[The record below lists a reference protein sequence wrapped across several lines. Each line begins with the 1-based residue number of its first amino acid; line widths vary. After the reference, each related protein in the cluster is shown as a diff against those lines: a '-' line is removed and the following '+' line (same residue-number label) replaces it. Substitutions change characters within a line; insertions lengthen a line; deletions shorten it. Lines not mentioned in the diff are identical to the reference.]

1 MKKTFT
7 ILFLNILI
15 FNFAQ
20 TLDPPKFSH
29 ESGFYDKDFNLE
41 LSHSDPNV
49 KIVYT
54 IDSSEPDINN
64 LEGRTYKYKKQYPQY
79 PHDTPF
85 EFFENSLKSNLYLNS
100 IEVYDRSNE
109 ENRISN
115 ISTSFQ
121 KDQYFPTEKMDKSFV
136 VRVKAYKD
144 DNSYSETITNVYFI
158 NKTYTLPI
166 ASINVNDDALFGYE
180 NGLFVAGKKFDDWRL
195 TNSTDIAGSWTTA
208 NYWNSGST
216 SEVPVNFIYLADQ
229 TVKINQTV
237 GLRNHGNGSRH
248 LKNRSHRI
256 YAKSDYGKKDLKYNF
271 FSDYDIDTFKRLI
284 LRNSGQDTYS
294 TLFRDA
300 FVQKLNE
307 HLNFDTQNYQPVLSF
322 VNGEFYGIYNL
333 RERYDEKYLEEI
345 YGIKEKDIDYIE
357 QTSIVEASIGD
368 LKFYNET
375 LDFFKNND
383 ISINNNYQR
392 GITYVDEINF
402 TDYHIAQIFAAN
414 YDWPYNNNEF
424 FRKRINY
431 TPDAI
436 YGQDG
441 RFRWLMKDLDISFN
455 GDQDW
460 VPNSYK
466 HNTLQQAIS
475 SINHGGEI
483 YENHIL
489 IGLLENENFKNYF
502 INRFADLLNTTYKK
516 EHVIELIDLMQN
528 NIRQEMPQNISRW
541 NLINSIEDW
550 DKNIEIM
557 REFSRLRPHYQIE
570 HLSEFFK
577 LNGTYNLKTE
587 TNNISQGFVKVNTI
601 EINNSTIGIGD
612 DYQTW
617 SGKYF
622 QKVPLVVEAI
632 ALPGYKFSHWEGD
645 ISSTD
650 QKITINSE
658 KDVYVKAIFEKTLGV
673 GDLDKV
679 DFILFPNPVQDILN
693 IASSSK
699 SKIEYKISNIIGQIV
714 EHNSTNNQKIDV
726 SKLKQGVYIIQLTQD
741 NKRTT
746 KKFIKK

>member
-100 IEVYDRSNE
+100 IEVYDRSNN

-115 ISTSFQ
+115 ISTTYK
-121 KDQYFPTEKMDKSFV
+121 KDQYFPIEKLDKSFV
-136 VRVKAYKD
+136 VRAKAYKE

-158 NKTYTLPI
+158 NKEYTLPI
-166 ASINVNDDALFGYE
+166 VSINTDEEVLFGYE
-180 NGLFVAGKKFDDWRL
+180 NGLFVAGKKFDEWRNENPTL
-195 TNSTDIAGSWTTA
+195 DVDLWTPA
-208 NYWNSGST
+208 NYWNSGSK
-216 SEVPVNFIYLADQ
+216 SEVKVNFIYFDKNKER
-229 TVKINQTV
+229 VNQNV
-237 GLRNHGNGSRH
+237 GVRNHGNGTRY
-248 LKNRSHRI
+248 LENRSYRF
-256 YAKSDYGKKDLKYNF
+256 YAKKDYGKSDMSYNF
-271 FSDYDIDTFKRLI
+271 FENYNYNSFKRLI
-284 LRNSGQDTYS
+284 LRNSGSDTKLTMY
-294 TLFRDA
+294 RDA
-300 FVQKLNE
+300 FVQNLNM
-307 HLNFDTQNYQPVLSF
+307 HLNFETQNYQPVISF
-322 VNGEFYGIYNL
+322 INGEYYGIVNL
-333 RERYDEKYLEEI
+333 RERFDEKYFERVFGL
-345 YGIKEKDIDYIE
+345 KEKDIDFLE
-357 QTSIVEASIGD
+357 NDGIVDLGD
-368 LKFYNET
+368 DEFYLYT
-375 LDFFKNND
+375 LDFFNKKD
-383 ISINNNYQR
+383 LKDENNYLEA
-392 GITYVDEINF
+392 IKLIDEKNF
-402 TDYHIAQIFAAN
+402 IDYYIAEIFSSN
-414 YDWPYNNNEF
+414 YDWPQNNNEY
-424 FRKRINY
+424 FRKRVNY
-431 TPDAI
+431 TADAK
-436 YGQDG
+436 YAHDG
-441 RFRWLMKDLDISFN
+441 RFRWVFKDLDVSFN
-455 GDQDW
+455 GMRDW
-460 VPNSYK
+460 VDNSYRFNMLE
-466 HNTLQQAIS
+466 HTLNN
-475 SINHGGEI
+475 SINGTNFDNILFKGFLKNKTFEI
-483 YENHIL
+483 E
-489 IGLLENENFKNYF
+489 FV
-502 INRFADLLNTTYKK
+502 NRFSDLLNTSYQPQYM
-516 EHVIELIDLMQN
+516 INLIDQMKKSLEP
-528 NIRQEMPQNISRW
+528 EMEKQINRW
-541 NLINSIEDW
+541 KLIGSLEDW
-550 DKNIEIM
+550 NNNIEIM